1 MTAPTLDPATRG
13 PGNGAEQAGDPPRL
27 SASRRNKRR
36 FGADWKT
43 AWAFVVPFLAFFVVF
58 HLVPVFYALWQSFH
72 GVEKSGGLGFDT
84 PNVIF
89 VGLDNYTQAL
99 TDRDFLE
106 SVGRVLLYGLVQVP
120 VMLGLA
126 LVMAL
131 IFDTAVIRM
140 RGLFQLAAF
149 LPYAVPG
156 IIASIV
162 WAFLYL
168 PGVSPVVDFF
178 DGAGAHVD
186 FLSKDNV
193 LWSIAN
199 VATWQW
205 IGYNMIIIFAA
216 LQAIPRDMFEAARI
230 DGASNWQIAW
240 RIKVPLVAP
249 AILITGLFS
258 VVGTLQLFSEPTVLR
273 TITNN
278 VTYNYTPNMIVYN
291 LAFGSNQ
298 PYYSAAVAVI
308 IAIGAF
314 LLSFGFLRM
323 LQRRNPDE

>member
-1 MTAPTLDPATRG
+1 MTAPTLHPVTRDG
-13 PGNGAEQAGDPPRL
+13 RTGAEQAGKPPRL
-27 SASRRNKRR
+27 PASRRNKRR
-36 FGADWKT
+36 FGADWKM
-43 AWAFVVPFLAFFVVF
+43 AWAFVIPFLAFFVVF

-84 PNVIF
+84 PHVIF

-99 TDRDFLE
+99 TDPAFLE

-131 IFDTAVIRM
+131 IFDTAIVRM
-140 RGLFQLAAF
+140 RGLFQLVAF

-168 PGVSPVVDFF
+168 PGVSPVVDFL
-178 DGAGAHVD
+178 DGVGTHVD

-205 IGYNMIIIFAA
+205 TGYNMIIIFAA

-230 DGASNWQIAW
+230 DGAGNWQIAW